1 VEIWCGLGGHAV
13 IRQAISCDICGTE
26 KKQTN
31 HWFVA
36 YDQGGELRVSGWNS
50 RNRLRPG
57 SKHLC
62 GQTCLHKLVDDFMAK
77 TLAFRPS
84 AAAEEIEIEDP
95 MPAPTPRPQAR
106 SERAPQSGY
115 QTAYESRQ
123 GTRYEPKYESRF
135 DATEAPL
142 SAIANPGPDSAD
154 SFADEKVSASRL
166 GAAHMIEEHLDDTS
180 LISGSAHGGFE
191 SSARLISPAEAAAI
205 RRAMN
210 RPAAGL
216 VAVAPRVRPEE
227 PATILTEES
236 ARIRGVEKN
245 RARVEEPVT
254 VAEET
259 PRFSSRNW
267 RAEAWERER
276 EREREQRT
284 IGQHAKIPARRRAN

>member
-1 VEIWCGLGGHAV
+1 V

-77 TLAFRPS
+77 TLAVRPS
-84 AAAEEIEIEDP
+84 TAAEENEIDDSLQA
-95 MPAPTPRPQAR
+95 PAPRPQLR
-106 SERAPQSGY
+106 SELAPESRY
-115 QTAYESRQ
+115 QTPFETRQ
-123 GTRYEPKYESRF
+123 KARLEPKYDTRYEPRF
-135 DATEAPL
+135 DSQESPFSVAANLDADAYDNYSEEA
-142 SAIANPGPDSAD
+142 AD
-154 SFADEKVSASRL
+154 SFADDKVSNARL
-166 GAAHMIEEHLDDTS
+166 SAAHITEVHSVDTS
-180 LISGSAHGGFE
+180 LTSDTSRGGFE

-205 RRAMN
+205 RRNMN
-210 RPAAGL
+210 RPAAEL
-216 VAVAPRVRPEE
+216 VAVAPRIR
-227 PATILTEES
+227 TEES
-236 ARIRGVEKN
+236 SKIRAEEKSK
-245 RARVEEPVT
+245 
-254 VAEET
+254 VAIAEAVSVDEET

-284 IGQHAKIPARRRAN
+284 VGQHAKIPARRRAN